1 MNSSL
6 FQYKKEAS
14 FTSSNHYYQFLN
26 WVSGEFDLLL
36 QDNTN
41 GLLVYFPE
49 GKFIIKES
57 LEKESIVAS
66 ININTTVEKKGKDI
80 LEKIMSLYY
89 LLLNLN
95 NVINRRK

>member
-6 FQYKKEAS
+6 FQYRKEAS
-14 FTSSNHYYQFLN
+14 FTSSKRYYQFLN

-57 LEKESIVAS
+57 LEKESIVAQ
-66 ININTTVEKKGKDI
+66 INLNTTVEKKGEDI
-80 LEKIMSLYY
+80 LEKIMTLYS
-89 LLLNLN
+89 LLLKL
-95 NVINRRK
+95 K

>member
-6 FQYKKEAS
+6 FQHKKEAF
-14 FTSSNHYYQFLN
+14 FTSSKRYYQFLN
-26 WVSGEFDLLL
+26 WVSGEFDLFL
-36 QDNTN
+36 QDDTN

-57 LEKESIVAS
+57 LEKEIFVAH
-66 ININTTVEKKGKDI
+66 ININTTVEKKGEDI

-89 LLLNLN
+89 LLLKL
-95 NVINRRK
+95 K